1 MSSGAVVTLRFVMS
15 TKRVAAEAGVRA
27 ASDQFYGAL
36 EAMANGNADSM
47 ADIWS
52 HEDDVTTMHPIG
64 GREEGWEAVSGSF
77 AGVASASADG
87 TVIRADQ
94 VIRVVGDAAYELC
107 TESVSWTFAGEPMSL
122 EGRTTN
128 VYRQEKGEWK
138 IVHHHA
144 DLHAEFAEKVANMG
158 A

>member
-1 MSSGAVVTLRFVMS
+1 MS
-15 TKRVAAEAGVRA
+15 TKRAAAEDDVRA

-36 EAMANGNADSM
+36 EAMANGDASSM
-47 ADIWS
+47 GDIWS

-64 GREEGWEAVSGSF
+64 GREEGWEAVRGSWE
-77 AGVASASADG
+77 GVASASTDG
-87 TVIRADQ
+87 TVTCTDQ
-94 VIRVVGDAAYELC
+94 VVRVTGNAAYELC

-122 EGRTTN
+122 EGRATN
-128 VYRQEKGEWK
+128 VYRRENGAWK

-144 DLHAEFAEKVANMG
+144 DLNAEFAEKVANMG

>member
-1 MSSGAVVTLRFVMS
+1 MS
-15 TKRVAAEAGVRA
+15 TKRVAAEDDVRA
-27 ASDQFYGAL
+27 ASDQFYSAL
-36 EAMANGNADSM
+36 DAMANGDASSM

-52 HEDDVTTMHPIG
+52 HGGDVTTMHPIG
-64 GREEGWEAVSGSF
+64 GREEGWDAVSGSF
-77 AGVASASADG
+77 AGVASASTDG
-87 TVIRADQ
+87 TVTRSDQ

-128 VYRQEKGEWK
+128 VYRKENGEWK
-138 IVHHHA
+138 VVHHHA
-144 DLHAEFAEKVANMG
+144 DLNAAFAEKVANMG

>member
-1 MSSGAVVTLRFVMS
+1 MSA
-15 TKRVAAEAGVRA
+15 KRVAAEDDVRV
-27 ASDQFYGAL
+27 ASDQFYSAL
-36 EAMANGNADSM
+36 EAMANGDASSM

-64 GREEGWEAVSGSF
+64 GREEGWEAVRGSWE
-77 AGVASASADG
+77 GVASASSDG
-87 TVIRADQ
+87 TVTRSDQ
-94 VIRVVGDAAYELC
+94 VIRVIGNGAYELC

-122 EGRTTN
+122 EGRATN
-128 VYRQEKGEWK
+128 AYRKENGEWR

-144 DLHAEFAEKVANMG
+144 DLNAEFAEMVANMG

>member
-1 MSSGAVVTLRFVMS
+1 MAS
-15 TKRVAAEAGVRA
+15 KRVSAESGVRA
-27 ASDQFYGAL
+27 ASERFYDAL
-36 EAMANGNADSM
+36 EGMANGDASSM
-47 ADIWS
+47 ADVWS

-64 GREEGWEAVSGSF
+64 GREEGWEAVSESF
-77 AGVASASADG
+77 AGVASASTDG
-87 TVIRADQ
+87 TVTRSDQ
-94 VIRVVGDAAYELC
+94 AIRVIGNCAYELC

-128 VYRQEKGEWK
+128 VYRKENGEWK

-144 DLHAEFAEKVANMG
+144 DLHAEFAEKVTNMG